1 MEFRGTCVGNCALAT
16 VWTSCPIIS
25 CCVRRYVDDVI
36 SRIGRM
42 FPDMTIE
49 LFRPNGNSAVLLVS
63 THVCSKCQQNPSV
76 CSGPFS
82 VATQGQRFSY
92 SQRPNLPYCYLQ
104 PGGGGTLACLLLFHF
119 YGFPVFLYASVSSTC
134 IFCSTCGGNVVFF
147 KCAVWITWI

>member
-1 MEFRGTCVGNCALAT
+1 MESRGTYVGTCALAT
-16 VWTSCPIIS
+16 VWRSCPIIS

-63 THVCSKCQQNPSV
+63 THVCSKCQRNPSV

-82 VATQGQRFSY
+82 VATQGQRCCH
-92 SQRPNLPYCYLQ
+92 SQRPIRLIEPSARRRRDSGLSFDSFISMGFQCFYM
-104 PGGGGTLACLLLFHF
+104 LLFLRRVF
-119 YGFPVFLYASVSSTC
+119 CVVLVEEMCFENVLYG
-134 IFCSTCGGNVVFF
+134 
-147 KCAVWITWI
+147 